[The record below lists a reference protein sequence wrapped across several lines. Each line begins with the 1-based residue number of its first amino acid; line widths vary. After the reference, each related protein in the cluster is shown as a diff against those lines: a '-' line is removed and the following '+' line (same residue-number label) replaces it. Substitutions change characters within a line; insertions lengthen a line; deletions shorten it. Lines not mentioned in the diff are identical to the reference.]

1 MACNEEALLD
11 LMLRTGYNMIQENG
25 QRKFGP
31 PPDWQ
36 GPPPARGC
44 EVFLGKIPRDL
55 YEDELVP
62 VLETVGK
69 LYQLR
74 LMMEFSGE
82 NRGYAFAT
90 YTTRTHAVAAIKKL
104 NNFEIRPGHP
114 FGVCISVDNCRLYI
128 GGLPKDKKQEEVMI
142 AMSCATDGVVD
153 VKMSVCPSDK
163 TRNRGY
169 AFIEYESHRAA
180 AMARRKLVPGT
191 FQLWGQTIKVDWAN
205 PERDTAVAAAA
216 AATENEEEAAASG
229 SRGGRV
235 LLLRRLPE
243 GAPDEAVRG
252 AVEEAAA
259 PELLQLERTGAG
271 DAALLHFRSRGDAAA
286 ALRALRGAA
295 LLGAQVEVSYA
306 ALGRDEHSQGEQRGA
321 GAGRDSPG
329 PGLPAHPNSSSSP
342 SSSGR
347 RPASLP
353 GPGAQE
359 DGAHGLF
366 GGWGARTQQWRVPRH
381 LQAMP
386 IAFEALPE
394 AAVLSWEVRLR
405 VLCRRAGLGY
415 VNFELHAHWES
426 GIPMG
431 LLYKVSISG
440 IGEGGFFPEVLSS
453 SVEGAREVAS
463 RHVYNILS
471 KASPLRMCP
480 APAATL
486 PPSCPVQAFSAYP
499 GSFPMT
505 PQPVTMYLANSYTYP

>member
-11 LMLRTGYNMIQENG
+11 LILRTGYNMIQENG

-62 VLETVGK
+62 VLETVGR

-128 GGLPKDKKQEEVMI
+128 GGLPKDKKQEEVML
-142 AMSCATDGVVD
+142 AMSCATMGVVD
-153 VKMSVCPSDK
+153 VKMSVCPTDK

-169 AFIEYESHRAA
+169 AFVEYESHRAA

-216 AATENEEEAAASG
+216 ATEDEEEEEEGAPG

-235 LLLRRLPE
+235 PPLRRLPE
-243 GAPDEAVRG
+243 GAPDGAPRG
-252 AVEEAAA
+252 AVEGATEPLQ
-259 PELLQLERTGAG
+259 PERAGAG
-271 DAALLHFRSRGDAAA
+271 DAALLHFGTRGDAAA
-286 ALRALRGAA
+286 ALRTLRGAA
-295 LLGAQVEVSYA
+295 LLGAQ
-306 ALGRDEHSQGEQRGA
+306 GGQRGA
-321 GAGRDSPG
+321 GAGRVSPR
-329 PGLPAHPNSSSSP
+329 PGLPAHPNSSSSSP
-342 SSSGR
+342 CSSSGR

-353 GPGAQE
+353 GPAAQE
-359 DGAHGLF
+359 DGVHGLF
-366 GGWGARTQQWRVPRH
+366 EGWGARTKLCWVPRH
-381 LQAMP
+381 LQPVP
-386 IAFEALPE
+386 IAFEVLPE

-405 VLCRRAGLGY
+405 ALCRRAGLGDAT
-415 VNFELHAHWES
+415 FELHAHSEC
-426 GIPMG
+426 GIPVG
-431 LLYKVSISG
+431 LLYKVSICG
-440 IGEGGFFPEVLSS
+440 IGEGGFFPELLSS
-453 SVEGAREVAS
+453 SEVGAREVAS

-471 KASPLRMCP
+471 KARPLRMCP

>member
-1 MACNEEALLD
+1 MTQSAAPALPIVKPSVFGMACNEEALVNLV
-11 LMLRTGYNMIQENG
+11 LRTGYNMIQENG

-62 VLETVGK
+62 VLEMVGK
-69 LYQLR
+69 LYLLR

-90 YTTRTHAVAAIKKL
+90 YTTRSDAVAAIKKL
-104 NNFEIRPGHP
+104 NNFEIRPGHHI
-114 FGVCISVDNCRLYI
+114 GACISVDNCCLYI
-128 GGLPKDKKQEEVMI
+128 GGLPKDKKQEEVMK
-142 AMSCATDGVVD
+142 AMSSATKGVVD

-169 AFIEYESHRAA
+169 AFIEYESHHAA
-180 AMARRKLVPGT
+180 AMARRKLVPDD
-191 FQLWGQTIKVDWAN
+191 FELWGHTIKVDWAD
-205 PERDTAVAAAA
+205 PKQDTAVVA
-216 AATENEEEAAASG
+216 AATENEEEEVSG

-235 LLLRRLPE
+235 LLLPRLLSE

-295 LLGAQVEVSYA
+295 LLRA
-306 ALGRDEHSQGEQRGA
+306 QGEQRGA

-366 GGWGARTQQWRVPRH
+366 GGWGARTQLCRVPRH

-471 KASPLRMCP
+471 KAM
-480 APAATL
+480 L
-486 PPSCPVQAFSAYP
+486 PPNFLVQGFSAYLP
-499 GSFPMT
+499 HP
-505 PQPVTMYLANSYTYP
+505 L

>member
-1 MACNEEALLD
+1 MACNEEALVNLV
-11 LMLRTGYNMIQENG
+11 LRTGYNMIQENG

-62 VLETVGK
+62 VLEMVGK
-69 LYQLR
+69 LYLLR

-90 YTTRTHAVAAIKKL
+90 YTTRSDAVAAIKKL
-104 NNFEIRPGHP
+104 NNFEIRPGHHI
-114 FGVCISVDNCRLYI
+114 GACISVDNCCLYI
-128 GGLPKDKKQEEVMI
+128 GGLPKDKKQEEVMK
-142 AMSCATDGVVD
+142 AMSSATKGVVD

-169 AFIEYESHRAA
+169 AFIEYESHHAA
-180 AMARRKLVPGT
+180 AMARRKLVPDD
-191 FQLWGQTIKVDWAN
+191 FELWGHTIKVDWAD
-205 PERDTAVAAAA
+205 PKQDTAVVA
-216 AATENEEEAAASG
+216 AATENEEE
-229 SRGGRV
+229 
-235 LLLRRLPE
+235 
-243 GAPDEAVRG
+243 
-252 AVEEAAA
+252 EEAAA

-286 ALRALRGAA
+286 ALR
-295 LLGAQVEVSYA
+295 
-306 ALGRDEHSQGEQRGA
+306 
-321 GAGRDSPG
+321 
-329 PGLPAHPNSSSSP
+329 
-342 SSSGR
+342 
-347 RPASLP
+347 
-353 GPGAQE
+353 
-359 DGAHGLF
+359 LF
-366 GGWGARTQQWRVPRH
+366 GGWGARTQLCRVPRH

-471 KASPLRMCP
+471 ESSTPATRSP
-480 APAATL
+480 ATGSGQTVTRDPPPRGTRSPTRAWPL
-486 PPSCPVQAFSAYP
+486 PLLVPCLTPNTRTRRPLVIATGHPRSCV
-499 GSFPMT
+499 G
-505 PQPVTMYLANSYTYP
+505 YLCGRKQ